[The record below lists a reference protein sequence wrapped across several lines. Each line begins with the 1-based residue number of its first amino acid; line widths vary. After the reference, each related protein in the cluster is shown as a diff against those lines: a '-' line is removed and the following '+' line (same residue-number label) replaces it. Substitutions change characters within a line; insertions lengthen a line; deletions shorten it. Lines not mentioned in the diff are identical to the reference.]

1 MSETRRSVQALVLM
15 SISAIL
21 GYLVAGVAA
30 GIGAAFGMWVFLSFW
45 HEHVALLERL
55 IDQTNSSA
63 PVKSREDGR
72 DRRRHADAP

>member
-15 SISAIL
+15 SISAVL

-45 HEHVALLERL
+45 HEHVGLLERL
-55 IDQTNSSA
+55 IDQAGAGAGARALEETG
-63 PVKSREDGR
+63 DH
-72 DRRRHADAP
+72 RRHAEAP